1 MKKFITSSLA
11 AITLFTLFAPR
22 AFAGDL
28 ETMAGKWSL
37 TATNDNGATYSQALE
52 IKKDKFIFR
61 ITDADKKLVLYAK
74 GDVKLEKCG
83 DISSITFIHI
93 EAGTKDDEL
102 SPVDDDRHCVYVL
115 DGSSLT
121 LALNFDRDR
130 EKGPRIEIYTKA
142 HK

>member
-11 AITLFTLFAPR
+11 AITLFTLSASR

-28 ETMAGKWSL
+28 ESMAGKWSL
-37 TATNDNGATYSQALE
+37 TATNDNGQTYTQALE
-52 IKKDKFIFR
+52 IKKDKFTFR
-61 ITDADKKLVLYAK
+61 ITDTDKKLVLIAK
-74 GDVKLEKCG
+74 GDVKLDKCG
-83 DISSITFIHI
+83 DISSITFNHI
-93 EAGTKDDEL
+93 EAGMKEDEL

-130 EKGPRIEIYTKA
+130 EKGPRIEVYAKA
-142 HK
+142 QK